1 MTYCERFPPLKPH
14 DPLTAWTTLGY
25 TANWK
30 IYLPPFPLLMATKFR
45 KLLTSRRSFSTQ
57 ALKLS
62 QTSCL
67 FFPFLS
73 FSLVFLDGLT
83 KIFVCFF
90 LFLWKA
96 VVTNNGLINM
106 IFRVLWGHV
115 LKTAINSSG
124 RLKWEHVESCFSTT
138 ENIVYSPPHCL
149 SLPNLTGWFNMGHF
163 YQQSQMSL
171 WSRDPPK
178 SRDKLKPLYLH

>member
-1 MTYCERFPPLKPH
+1 M
-14 DPLTAWTTLGY
+14 
-25 TANWK
+25 
-30 IYLPPFPLLMATKFR
+30 
-45 KLLTSRRSFSTQ
+45 LTSRRSFSTQ
-57 ALKLS
+57 TLKFS

-115 LKTAINSSG
+115 LKTAINSSLSESTSSLAFQP
-124 RLKWEHVESCFSTT
+124 LKTLYIHHH
-138 ENIVYSPPHCL
+138 IVYGYQIWQGD
-149 SLPNLTGWFNMGHF
+149 LTWDTPTNKVICPFDHAIL
-163 YQQSQMSL
+163 QS
-171 WSRDPPK
+171 
-178 SRDKLKPLYLH
+178 HVIN